1 MRKIAIIGAGQ
12 AGLYLGISLVNAG
25 YSVTVY
31 SDRTTDAILN
41 SKLPATATLFP
52 DALQLEKNLGLNFW
66 DEDFLGCQ
74 KYYNEICDSEG
85 NINLIISAPLE
96 TPWKAIDLR
105 LKSSVWMEEF
115 KHRGGK
121 LIIQKMTFK
130 DLEECERNYDLV
142 IVSVGKGSLS
152 QLFERD
158 EQKLKHHKPQRYFA
172 AILTEFNSI
181 SSDTFHLINIAG
193 VGEIFQFPF
202 YNKDKN
208 TVSAVV
214 IEAYPNGLSDL
225 FNNVKN
231 PQELLGY
238 IKRVIQKFAAWNY
251 DKIKDSKAIDD
262 LSWIRGEITPI
273 VGNPVGHLKSGGIVM
288 GIGDAVILNDPIAA
302 QGANNAIKIADLISR
317 RIIERGD
324 RPFDELWMQKVF
336 DEFWEYSQYVNL
348 LSNFSLEPD
357 DSIQS
362 ILKAMAENPEVAR
375 DIFNSFNHPPNLDPW
390 YFYPE
395 ETRKYLNKKKSQL
408 IAARKFY
415 NLTITPSID

>member
-12 AGLYLGISLVNAG
+12 AGLYLGISLVDAG

-31 SDRTTDAILN
+31 SDRTPEAILN

-96 TPWKAIDLR
+96 IPWKAIDLR

-115 KHRGGK
+115 KRRGGR
-121 LIIQKMTFK
+121 LIVQKMTFK

-142 IVSVGKGSLS
+142 IVNVGKGSLS

-158 EQKLKHHKPQRYFA
+158 EQKSKYHKPQRHFA
-172 AILTEFNSI
+172 AILTELNSI
-181 SSDTFHLINIAG
+181 SSDTFNLINIAG

-214 IEAYPNGLSDL
+214 IEAYPNGSSDL

-238 IKRVIQKFAAWNY
+238 IKRVIKKFAAWNY
-251 DKIKDSKAIDD
+251 DNIKDSKALDD
-262 LSWIRGEITPI
+262 LSWIRGAITPI
-273 VGNPVGHLKSGGIVM
+273 VGKPVGHLKSGGIVM

-348 LSNFSLEPD
+348 LSNFLLEPG

-375 DIFNSFNHPPNLDPW
+375 DIFNGFNYPPSLDPW

-395 ETRKYLNKKKSQL
+395 EIRKYLKQKKSQL
-408 IAARKFY
+408 IATRKFY
-415 NLTITPSID
+415 NLTITPSND

>member
-1 MRKIAIIGAGQ
+1 MRKIAIIGASQ
-12 AGLYLGISLVNAG
+12 AGLYLGISLVNVG

-105 LKSSVWMEEF
+105 LKSSMWMEEF
-115 KHRGGK
+115 EHRGGK

-158 EQKLKHHKPQRYFA
+158 KQKLKHHKPQRYFA
-172 AILTEFNSI
+172 AILTELNSI
-181 SSDTFHLINIAG
+181 SSDTFNLINIAG

-208 TVSAVV
+208 KVSAVV
-214 IEAYPNGLSDL
+214 IEAYPNRLSDL
-225 FNNVKN
+225 FNDVKN

-251 DKIKDSKAIDD
+251 DNIKDSKAIDD

-273 VGNPVGHLKSGGIVM
+273 VGNPVGYLKSGGIVM

-362 ILKAMAENPEVAR
+362 ILKAMAENPDVAR
-375 DIFNSFNHPPNLDPW
+375 DIFNSFNHPQNLDPW

-395 ETRKYLNKKKSQL
+395 ETRKYLNQKKSQL